1 MWIKETKMREFI
13 NTGRID
19 PSKRL
24 VIERTKDFKEIYEPF
39 DASDATQQ
47 SDRCIQC
54 GDPFCL
60 NKCPLHNYIPQWL
73 KSVAEKDLEFAFK
86 LSNEPSPFP
95 EVMGRVCPHDRL
107 CEGDCTLNDGHGA
120 ITIGSVETYINEEG
134 FKQGF
139 KPHYPGITSDK
150 KVAIIGSGP
159 AGLSAA
165 TYLLRAGIGISM
177 YERSDRAGGLLTY
190 GIPNFK
196 LDKKVVERR
205 VAMLEEAGMTL
216 HLSCEVGNDITFEE
230 VADTHDAIFLGIGA
244 TSAKSAR
251 ISGENAP
258 NVYGSMQY
266 LTAIQR
272 KNFGMSYDKAF
283 DFKDLDVVVIGGGD
297 TAMDC
302 VRTAKR
308 EGAKNV
314 TCLYRRDA
322 HNMPGSQKEYKNA
335 VEEGVD
341 FTFYASPKEVIL
353 GDEGRAVGVSMI
365 KTVLG
370 AKDESGRQRM
380 EEVKGS
386 EFQVKADVVIMAL
399 GFDPAVPAFFAEN
412 GIETNS
418 WGGLVLDENHQT
430 TTAGIFAGGDCYRG
444 ADLVVTAAY
453 DGREAAR
460 AIVTML
466 L

>member
-1 MWIKETKMREFI
+1 MREFL
-13 NTGRID
+13 TTERIEAK
-19 PSKRL
+19 KRL
-24 VIERTKDFKEIYEPF
+24 VVERTKDFGEIYEVF
-39 DASDATQQ
+39 DRDDAATQ

-73 KSVAEKDLEFAFK
+73 KAVSEKDLEFAFK

-120 ITIGSVETYINEEG
+120 ITIGSVETHITEEG

-139 KPHYPGITSDK
+139 KPDFPGITTDK

-165 TYLLRAGIGISM
+165 TYLLRSGIAVTM

-196 LDKKVVERR
+196 LDKKIVERR
-205 VAMLEEAGMTL
+205 VKLLKEAGL
-216 HLSCEVGNDITFEE
+216 ELVLGCEVGKDISFEE
-230 VADTHDAIFLGIGA
+230 IASKHDAMFIGVGA
-244 TSAKSAR
+244 TKAKSA
-251 ISGENAP
+251 SLAGEQAP
-258 NVYGSMQY
+258 NVYDAMDY

-272 KNFGMSYDKAF
+272 KNFKSDYDTKF
-283 DFKDLDVVVIGGGD
+283 DFKDKDVVVVGGGD

-302 VRTAKR
+302 LRTAKR
-308 EGAKNV
+308 EGARSV
-314 TCLYRRDA
+314 TCLYRRDS

-335 VEEGVD
+335 MEEGVD
-341 FTFYASPKEVIL
+341 FTFFASPKEVIL
-353 GDEGRAVGVSMI
+353 NDEGKAVAVEMI
-365 KTVLG
+365 KTTLG
-370 AKDESGRQRM
+370 AKDDSGRQKM

-386 EFQVKADVVIMAL
+386 EFRVNADVIIMSL
-399 GFDPAVPAFFAEN
+399 GFDPEVPSFLAEN
-412 GIETNS
+412 GIETNK
-418 WGGLVLDENHQT
+418 WGGIIINEDTHET
-430 TTAGIFAGGDCYRG
+430 TTAGVYAGGDCYRG

-460 AIVTML
+460 SITKSL
-466 L
+466 LK

>member
-1 MWIKETKMREFI
+1 MREFLTI
-13 NTGRID
+13 ERID
-19 PSKRL
+19 PTKRGVVQRL
-24 VIERTKDFKEIYEPF
+24 KDFSEIYEPV
-39 DASDATQQ
+39 DAHEASSQ

-73 KSVAEKDLEFAFK
+73 KAVAEKDLKFAFN

-120 ITIGSVETYINEEG
+120 ITIGSIETFINEEG
-134 FKQGF
+134 FKQGL
-139 KPHYPGITSDK
+139 KPYFPGITTDK

-165 TYLLRAGIGISM
+165 TYLLRSGISVTM
-177 YERSDRAGGLLTY
+177 YERSDHAGGLLTY

-196 LDKKVVERR
+196 LDKKIVDRR
-205 VAMLEEAGMTL
+205 VGLLEEAGL
-216 HLSCEVGNDITFEE
+216 KLVLNCEVGKDIEFDEI
-230 VADTHDAIFLGIGA
+230 ADSHDALFLGLGA
-244 TSAKSAR
+244 TKSKTANLA
-251 ISGENAP
+251 GDNAA
-258 NVYGSMQY
+258 NVYVAMEY

-272 KNFGMSYDKAF
+272 KNFGLAYDKQF
-283 DFKDLDVVVIGGGD
+283 DFKDLEVVVIGGGD

-322 HNMPGSQKEYKNA
+322 HNMPGSQREYKNA
-335 VEEGVD
+335 IEEGVE
-341 FTFYASPKEVIL
+341 FSFHASPKEVIL
-353 GDEGRAVGVSMI
+353 NDAGKAVSVHMA

-370 AKDESGRQRM
+370 AKDASGRQKM
-380 EEVKGS
+380 EEVKGGD
-386 EFQVKADVVIMAL
+386 FNVNADVVIMAL
-399 GFDPAVPAFFAEN
+399 GFDPAVPPFLAEN
-412 GIETNS
+412 GIAVNA
-418 WGGLVLDENHQT
+418 WGGIIIDEHFQT
-430 TTAGIFAGGDCYRG
+430 TTPGIYAGGDCYRG

-460 AIVTML
+460 AMVKSL
-466 L
+466 LG

>member
-1 MWIKETKMREFI
+1 MREFLTI
-13 NTGRID
+13 ERID
-19 PSKRL
+19 PTKRGVVQRL
-24 VIERTKDFKEIYEPF
+24 KDFSEIYEPV
-39 DASDATQQ
+39 DAHEASSQ

-73 KSVAEKDLEFAFK
+73 KSVAEKDLSFAFK

-120 ITIGSVETYINEEG
+120 ITIGSIETFINEEG
-134 FKQGF
+134 FKQGM
-139 KPHYPGITSDK
+139 KPYFPGITTDK

-165 TYLLRAGIGISM
+165 TYLLRSGIAVTM
-177 YERSDRAGGLLTY
+177 YERSDHAGGLLTY

-196 LDKKVVERR
+196 LDKKIVDRR
-205 VAMLEEAGMTL
+205 VGLLVEAGL
-216 HLSCEVGNDITFEE
+216 KLVLNCEVGKDIEFDDI
-230 VADTHDAIFLGIGA
+230 ADSHDALFLGLGA
-244 TSAKSAR
+244 TKAKTANIAGDHAS
-251 ISGENAP
+251 
-258 NVYGSMQY
+258 NVYVSMEY

-272 KNFGMSYDKAF
+272 KNFGLTYDKQF
-283 DFKDLDVVVIGGGD
+283 DFKDLEVVVIGGGD

-322 HNMPGSQKEYKNA
+322 HNMPGSQREYKNA
-335 VEEGVD
+335 IEEGID
-341 FTFYASPKEVIL
+341 FSFHASPKEVIVNEN
-353 GDEGRAVGVSMI
+353 GKAVSVHMA

-370 AKDESGRQRM
+370 SRDASGRQKM
-380 EEVKGS
+380 EEVKGGD
-386 EFQVKADVVIMAL
+386 FNVNADVVIMAL
-399 GFDPAVPAFFAEN
+399 GFDPAVPAFLAEN
-412 GIETNS
+412 GIAVNE
-418 WGGLVLDENHQT
+418 WGGIVIDEKFQT
-430 TTAGIFAGGDCYRG
+430 TTAGVYAGGDCYRG

-460 AIVTML
+460 EMVKSL
-466 L
+466 LG

>member
-1 MWIKETKMREFI
+1 MKEFLKTE
-13 NTGRID
+13 RID
-19 PSKRL
+19 PNKRL
-24 VIERTKDFKEIYEPF
+24 VVERTKDFGEIYDIF
-39 DASDATQQ
+39 GQNDAASQ

-120 ITIGSVETYINEEG
+120 ITIGSIETHITESG
-134 FKQGF
+134 FKAGY
-139 KPHYPGITSDK
+139 KPEFPGVTTDK
-150 KVAIIGSGP
+150 KVAVIGSGP

-165 TYLLRAGIGISM
+165 TYLLRSGIAVTM
-177 YERSDRAGGLLTY
+177 YEGSDRAGGLLTY

-196 LDKKVVERR
+196 LDKKIVERR
-205 VAMLEEAGMTL
+205 VSLLEEAGLKLILNTK
-216 HLSCEVGNDITFEE
+216 VGKEITFEE
-230 VADTHDAIFLGIGA
+230 VADSHDAMFIGVGA
-244 TSAKSAR
+244 TKAKSAGLA
-251 ISGENAP
+251 GEKAS
-258 NVYGSMQY
+258 NVYAAMDY

-272 KNFGMSYDKAF
+272 KNFKTAYDKKF
-283 DFKDLDVVVIGGGD
+283 DFKDLNVVVVGGGD

-302 VRTAKR
+302 LRTAKR
-308 EGAKNV
+308 EGAKSV
-314 TCLYRRDA
+314 TCLYRRDEK
-322 HNMPGSQKEYKNA
+322 NMPGSRKEYKNA
-335 VEEGVD
+335 MEEGVD
-341 FTFYASPKEVIL
+341 FTFLVSPKEIIL
-353 GDEGRAVGVSMI
+353 DESGKAISVEVI
-365 KTVLG
+365 KTNLG

-386 EFQVKADVVIMAL
+386 EFRVNADIVIMSL
-399 GFDPAVPAFFAEN
+399 GFDPVVPSFLAEN

-418 WGGLVLDENHQT
+418 WGGIIINEETHET
-430 TTAGIFAGGDCYRG
+430 STAGIYAGGDCFRG
-444 ADLVVTAAY
+444 ADLVVTAAL

-460 AIVTML
+460 NISKSL
-466 L
+466 LK

>member
-1 MWIKETKMREFI
+1 MREFLTI
-13 NTGRID
+13 ERID
-19 PSKRL
+19 PIKRGVVQRL
-24 VIERTKDFKEIYEPF
+24 KDFSEIYEPVEQHEA
-39 DASDATQQ
+39 ASQ

-73 KSVAEKDLEFAFK
+73 KAVAEKDLKFAFN

-95 EVMGRVCPHDRL
+95 EVMGRICPHDRL

-120 ITIGSVETYINEEG
+120 ITIGSVETFINEEG
-134 FKQGF
+134 FKHGL
-139 KPHYPGITSDK
+139 KPFFPGITTDK

-165 TYLLRAGIGISM
+165 TYLLRSGISVTM

-190 GIPNFK
+190 GIPGFK
-196 LDKKVVERR
+196 LDKKIVDRR
-205 VAMLEEAGMTL
+205 VGFLVEAGL
-216 HLSCEVGNDITFEE
+216 KIVFDCEVGKDAEFDLI
-230 VADTHDAIFLGIGA
+230 ADQYDAVFIGIGA
-244 TSAKSAR
+244 TKSKGAKIA
-251 ISGENAP
+251 GENAS
-258 NVYGSMQY
+258 NVYPAMQY

-272 KNFGMSYDKAF
+272 KNFAVTYDKKF
-283 DFKDLDVVVIGGGD
+283 DFKDLEVVVIGGGD

-341 FTFYASPKEVIL
+341 FVFHASPKEVIL
-353 GDEGRAVGVSMI
+353 GDNGKAIAVRMI

-370 AKDESGRQRM
+370 AKDESGRQKM
-380 EEVKGS
+380 EEIKGGD
-386 EFQVKADVVIMAL
+386 FNINADVVIMAL
-399 GFDPAVPAFFAEN
+399 GFDPAVPSFLAEN
-412 GIETNS
+412 GIAVNS
-418 WGGLVLDENHQT
+418 WGGIVIDSEYQT
-430 TTAGIFAGGDCYRG
+430 TTAGIYAGGDCYRG

-460 AIVTML
+460 AIAKSL
-466 L
+466 LN

>member
-1 MWIKETKMREFI
+1 MKEYLQTE
-13 NTGRID
+13 RID
-19 PSKRL
+19 PTKRL
-24 VIERTKDFKEIYEPF
+24 VVERTKDFGEIYEVF
-39 DASDATQQ
+39 DRDDAASQ
-47 SDRCIQC
+47 SERCIQC

-120 ITIGSVETYINEEG
+120 ITIGSIETHITEEG
-134 FKQGF
+134 FKAGY
-139 KPHYPGITSDK
+139 KPEFPGITTDK
-150 KVAIIGSGP
+150 SVAVIGSGP

-165 TYLLRAGIGISM
+165 TYLLRSGIAVTM

-196 LDKKVVERR
+196 LDKKIVERR
-205 VAMLEEAGMTL
+205 VKLLEEAGL
-216 HLSCEVGNDITFEE
+216 KLSLNCEVGKDITFEDI
-230 VADTHDAIFLGIGA
+230 ANSHDAMFIGVGA
-244 TSAKSAR
+244 TKAKRASLA
-251 ISGENAP
+251 GEQAP
-258 NVYGSMQY
+258 NVYDAMDY
-266 LTAIQR
+266 LTAMQR
-272 KNFGMSYDKAF
+272 KNFKLPYDKKF
-283 DFKDLDVVVIGGGD
+283 DFKDLNVVVIGGGD

-302 VRTAKR
+302 LRTSKR
-308 EGAKNV
+308 EEAKSV

-322 HNMPGSQKEYKNA
+322 VNMPGSKKEYKNA
-335 VEEGVD
+335 MEEGVD
-341 FTFYASPKEVIL
+341 FTFNASPKEVIL
-353 GDEGRAVGVSMI
+353 NEDSTAVAVEII
-365 KTVLG
+365 KTTLG

-386 EFQVKADVVIMAL
+386 ETRVNADIVIMSL
-399 GFDPAVPAFFAEN
+399 GFDPEVPSFLAEN

-418 WGGLVLDENHQT
+418 WGGIVINEETHET
-430 TTAGIFAGGDCYRG
+430 TTSGIYAGGDCFRG

-460 AIVTML
+460 SIAKSL
-466 L
+466 LK

>member
-1 MWIKETKMREFI
+1 MRNFLTI
-13 NTGRID
+13 SRID
-19 PSKRL
+19 PTKRL
-24 VIERTKDFKEIYEPF
+24 VVERTKDFGEIYDVFQKE
-39 DASDATQQ
+39 DASSQ

-73 KSVAEKDLEFAFK
+73 KSVAEKDLEFAFN

-120 ITIGSVETYINEEG
+120 ITIGSIETFINEEG
-134 FKQGF
+134 FKAGLTPKF
-139 KPHYPGITSDK
+139 PGITTDK

-165 TYLLRAGIGISM
+165 TYLLRAGIAVTV
-177 YERSDRAGGLLTY
+177 YERDDRAGGLLTY

-196 LDKKVVERR
+196 LDKKVIERR
-205 VAMLEEAGMTL
+205 VKILKDAGMEL
-216 HLSCEVGNDITFEE
+216 VVNCEVGKDITFDEM
-230 VADTHDAIFLGIGA
+230 ADTHDAIFIGVGA
-244 TSAKSAR
+244 TKAKGAR
-251 ISGENAP
+251 LSGEQAD
-258 NVYGSMQY
+258 NVYMSMQY

-272 KNFGMSYDKAF
+272 KNFGLSYDKAF
-283 DFKDLDVVVIGGGD
+283 DFKDQDVVVIGGGD

-308 EGAKNV
+308 EGAKSV

-322 HNMPGSQKEYKNA
+322 QNMPGSRKEYKNA
-335 VEEGVD
+335 MEEGVD
-341 FTFYASPKEVIL
+341 FTFYASPKEIVL
-353 GDEGRAVGVSMI
+353 DENGKAVSVKMI

-380 EEVKGS
+380 EEVNGS
-386 EFQVKADVVIMAL
+386 EFKVKADVVIMAL
-399 GFDPAVPAFFAEN
+399 GFDPEVPSFLAEN
-412 GIETNS
+412 GIETNE
-418 WGGLVLDENHQT
+418 WGGVVINDDYET
-430 TTAGIFAGGDCYRG
+430 TTPGIYAGGDCYRG
-444 ADLVVTAAY
+444 ADLVVTAAL

-460 AIVTML
+460 KMIKSL
-466 L
+466 LK

>member
-1 MWIKETKMREFI
+1 MREYLTI
-13 NTGRID
+13 ERVEAK
-19 PSKRL
+19 KRL
-24 VIERTKDFKEIYEPF
+24 VVERTKDFGEIYEVF
-39 DASDATQQ
+39 DKSEAATQ
-47 SDRCIQC
+47 SERCIQC

-73 KSVAEKDLEFAFK
+73 KAVSEKDLEFAFK

-120 ITIGSVETYINEEG
+120 ITIGSVETHITEEG
-134 FKQGF
+134 FKAGY
-139 KPHYPGITSDK
+139 KPEFPGITTDK

-165 TYLLRAGIGISM
+165 TYLLRSGIAVTM

-196 LDKKVVERR
+196 LDKKIVERR
-205 VAMLEEAGMTL
+205 VKYLIEAGMEL
-216 HLSCEVGNDITFEE
+216 VLECEVGKDITFEE
-230 VADTHDAIFLGIGA
+230 IADKHDAMFIGVGA
-244 TSAKSAR
+244 TKAKKASLN
-251 ISGENAP
+251 GEQAP
-258 NVYGSMQY
+258 NVYRAMDY

-272 KNFGMSYDKAF
+272 KNFKLSYDKKF
-283 DFKDLDVVVIGGGD
+283 NFREKNVVVIGGGD

-302 VRTAKR
+302 LRTAKR
-308 EGAKNV
+308 EGAKSV

-335 VEEGVD
+335 MEEGVD
-341 FTFYASPKEVIL
+341 FTFFVSPKEIIL
-353 GDEGRAVGVSMI
+353 NDKGNAIAVELI
-365 KTVLG
+365 KTTLG
-370 AKDESGRQRM
+370 TKDESGRQKI
-380 EEVKGS
+380 EEIKGS
-386 EFQVKADVVIMAL
+386 EYRVSADVIIMSL
-399 GFDPAVPAFFAEN
+399 GFNPEIPSFLAEN
-412 GIETNS
+412 GIETNK
-418 WGGLVLDENHQT
+418 WGGIIINEKTHET
-430 TTAGIFAGGDCYRG
+430 TTAGIYAGGDCYRG

-460 AIVTML
+460 SIVKSL
-466 L
+466 LK

>member
-1 MWIKETKMREFI
+1 MREFLSI
-13 NTGRID
+13 ERIE

-24 VIERTKDFKEIYEPF
+24 VVERVKDFGEIYEVF
-39 DASDATQQ
+39 GKNDAVSQ

-73 KSVAEKDLEFAFK
+73 KAVSEKDLEFAFK

-120 ITIGSVETYINEEG
+120 ITIGSVETHITEAG
-134 FKQGF
+134 FKAGLELEF
-139 KPHYPGITSDK
+139 PGVTTDK

-165 TYLLRAGIGISM
+165 TYLLRSGIAVTM
-177 YERSDRAGGLLTY
+177 YERNDRAGGLLTY

-196 LDKKVVERR
+196 LDKKIVERR
-205 VAMLEEAGMTL
+205 VELLKKAGMEL
-216 HLSCEVGNDITFEE
+216 VLDCEVGRDIDFEE
-230 VADTHDAIFLGIGA
+230 IADKHDAMFISIGA
-244 TSAKSAR
+244 TKAKKASLN
-251 ISGENAP
+251 GENAS
-258 NVYGSMQY
+258 NVYGAMEY

-272 KNFGMSYDKAF
+272 KNFKTTYDKKF

-302 VRTAKR
+302 LRTAKR
-308 EGAKNV
+308 EGAKSV
-314 TCLYRRDA
+314 TCLYRRDEK
-322 HNMPGSQKEYKNA
+322 NMPGSKKEYKNA
-335 VEEGVD
+335 MEEGVE
-341 FTFYASPKEVIL
+341 FNFLTSPKQIIL
-353 GDEGRAVGVSMI
+353 EDEKAIAVEAVKM
-365 KTVLG
+365 TLG
-370 AKDESGRQRM
+370 AKDESGRQKV
-380 EEVKGS
+380 EEQKGS
-386 EFQVKADVVIMAL
+386 EHRVNADIVIMAL
-399 GFDPAVPAFFAEN
+399 GFDTEVPSFLAEN
-412 GIETNS
+412 GIEINK
-418 WGGLVLDENHQT
+418 WGEIIVDEETHET
-430 TTAGIFAGGDCYRG
+430 STSGIYAGGDCYRG

-460 AIVTML
+460 SIVKSL
-466 L
+466 LK

>member
-1 MWIKETKMREFI
+1 MRNFL
-13 NTGRID
+13 TVSRLD

-24 VIERTKDFKEIYEPF
+24 VVERTKDFGEIYEVFPKEV
-39 DASDATQQ
+39 ASSQ

-73 KSVAEKDLEFAFK
+73 KSVAEKDLEFAFN

-120 ITIGSVETYINEEG
+120 ITIGSIETFINEEG
-134 FKQGF
+134 FKAGLTPKF
-139 KPHYPGITSDK
+139 PGITTDK

-165 TYLLRAGIGISM
+165 TYLLRAGIAVTV

-196 LDKKVVERR
+196 LDKKVIERR
-205 VAMLEEAGMTL
+205 VSILKDAGMELVLNT
-216 HLSCEVGNDITFEE
+216 EVGKDITFEE
-230 VADTHDAIFLGIGA
+230 MADKHDAIFIGVGA
-244 TSAKSAR
+244 TKAKGAR
-251 ISGENAP
+251 LAGEKAG
-258 NVYGSMQY
+258 NVYMSMQY
-266 LTAIQR
+266 LTAIQQ
-272 KNFGMSYDKAF
+272 KNFGLKYDKQF
-283 DFKDLDVVVIGGGD
+283 DFKEKNVVVIGGGD

-302 VRTAKR
+302 VRTSKR
-308 EGAKNV
+308 EGAKSV

-335 VEEGVD
+335 MEEGVD
-341 FTFYASPKEVIL
+341 FTFYAAPKEIIL
-353 GDEGRAVGVSMI
+353 DENGKAVSVEMI

-380 EEVKGS
+380 EEVSGS
-386 EFQVKADVVIMAL
+386 EFRVKADVIVMAL
-399 GFDPAVPAFFAEN
+399 GFDPEVPSFLAEN
-412 GIETNS
+412 GIATNE
-418 WGGLVLDENHQT
+418 WGGIVINDNYET
-430 TTAGIFAGGDCYRG
+430 TTPGIYAGGDCYRG
-444 ADLVVTAAY
+444 ADLVVTAAL

-460 AIVTML
+460 SIISSL
-466 L
+466 LK